1 MSKRNKE
8 KAPRHVRLYHWF
20 LKGDAWRSLSPNARA
35 IYVEIVERY
44 NGTNN
49 GRISFSIREG
59 ADLLHIG
66 KNAAAKALLV
76 LQERGFIV
84 AAKRGGF
91 NLRYKDQMATEWR
104 LTEFSSDIDAN
115 FATKDFMKWTGP
127 EKQNTVPVRG
137 QTAPVRGQSG
147 TCERTVVA
155 EMSRTGTCERT
166 VEAQKSPVLS
176 PDGYAYSIPGGRPSK
191 RDAGLPTA
199 VAEPEPEP
207 DPVYPGS
214 EPTEPEPTEPEPA
227 AVLAADDLRRNNKT
241 AEERLDGNAEPVPS
255 IAPSEVAT
263 DRTRPIL
270 VGDLDIPADLS
281 IPEFLLRT
289 GSTICAA
296 ASALRRRREA
306 QQTKRRRP

>member
-35 IYVEIVERY
+35 IYIEIVERY

-84 AAKRGGF
+84 TAKRGGF

-137 QTAPVRGQSG
+137 QTVPVRGQLG
-147 TCERTVVA
+147 TCEGTVDA
-155 EMSRTGTCERT
+155 KISRMGTCEGT
-166 VEAQKSPVLS
+166 VELKKQPARSPHR
-176 PDGYAYSIPGGRPSK
+176 YAYSIPGGRPSK
-191 RDAGLPTA
+191 RDADLPTA
-199 VAEPEPEP
+199 AEPEPDAVCP
-207 DPVYPGS
+207 
-214 EPTEPEPTEPEPA
+214 EPEPTEPEPA
-227 AVLAADDLRRNNKT
+227 VLAADDWRRNSKT
-241 AEERLDGNAEPVPS
+241 EAARLHSAD
-255 IAPSEVAT
+255 
-263 DRTRPIL
+263 D
-270 VGDLDIPADLS
+270 DLS
-281 IPEFLLRT
+281 IPEFLPRT
-289 GSTICAA
+289 V
-296 ASALRRRREA
+296 
-306 QQTKRRRP
+306 K

>member
-91 NLRYKDQMATEWR
+91 NLRYKEQMATEWR
-104 LTEFSSDIDAN
+104 LTEFSSDSDAN

-137 QTAPVRGQSG
+137 QTVPVRGQSG

-199 VAEPEPEP
+199 VVEPEPN
-207 DPVYPGS
+207 PVRP
-214 EPTEPEPTEPEPA
+214 EPEPTEPEPA
-227 AVLAADDLRRNNKT
+227 AVLAADDSRPNNKT
-241 AEERLDGNAEPVPS
+241 AAERLDRNAEAVPS

-263 DRTRPIL
+263 DRSRTIL

-289 GSTICAA
+289 ACK
-296 ASALRRRREA
+296 
-306 QQTKRRRP
+306 QTCR

>member
-1 MSKRNKE
+1 MRKRNKE

-137 QTAPVRGQSG
+137 QTVPVRGQSG

-176 PDGYAYSIPGGRPSK
+176 PDGYAYSIPGG
-191 RDAGLPTA
+191 
-199 VAEPEPEP
+199 
-207 DPVYPGS
+207 
-214 EPTEPEPTEPEPA
+214 
-227 AVLAADDLRRNNKT
+227 
-241 AEERLDGNAEPVPS
+241 
-255 IAPSEVAT
+255 
-263 DRTRPIL
+263 
-270 VGDLDIPADLS
+270 
-281 IPEFLLRT
+281 
-289 GSTICAA
+289 
-296 ASALRRRREA
+296 
-306 QQTKRRRP
+306 

>member
-1 MSKRNKE
+1 MSKSNKE

-84 AAKRGGF
+84 ATKRGGF

-104 LTEFSSDIDAN
+104 LTEFSSDIDAT

-127 EKQNTVPVRG
+127 EKQNTVAVRG
-137 QTAPVRGQSG
+137 QTLPARGQSG

-155 EMSRTGTCERT
+155 EMSRMGSRERT

-176 PDGYAYSIPGGRPSK
+176 PDRYACSIPGGGPSK

-199 VAEPEPEP
+199 VAEPEP
-207 DPVYPGS
+207 DPAIPNQNRPNPNRLPCRPLTIGAGIARPRRSVWMARLKPYH
-214 EPTEPEPTEPEPA
+214 PTSSIVLGPL
-227 AVLAADDLRRNNKT
+227 VLAISA
-241 AEERLDGNAEPVPS
+241 S
-255 IAPSEVAT
+255 
-263 DRTRPIL
+263 
-270 VGDLDIPADLS
+270 
-281 IPEFLLRT
+281 LLT
-289 GSTICAA
+289 
-296 ASALRRRREA
+296 
-306 QQTKRRRP
+306 